1 MRAILRALSQQSKLG
16 FIEVSRARLIND
28 PGADLGVIP
37 RDDAHDES
45 APGSA
50 PGSSLHVTVGCT
62 SDESAVGIHVF
73 RLEVGERGPRLV
85 GQVGVAGL
93 AQPSYLAHHPTLPV
107 LYAVSE
113 TIDGA
118 VASFH
123 VDPVDGTL
131 TEWQRVPSGGDG
143 PCHLSTDGH
152 HLHVAHYLSGSVA
165 SHALAPDGRI
175 ADLVWTER
183 HRGSGPHVR
192 QDAPHAHCVV
202 PDPHRRSIRSF
213 HAVDLG
219 TDRIVRYDADPTTG
233 GFRAAVEVLLRPG
246 SGPRHLAFHPTSPSA
261 FVVCELDCTLVA
273 LEIDPTTGELTPR
286 HEVST
291 LPDGSA
297 GDSLAAA
304 VRVHPDGQRVFV
316 SNRGHDSIATFA
328 VAGPGEPPT
337 LLGHV
342 ASGGAGPREIVV
354 EPAGRWLLAA
364 NQHSGEITGFA
375 LDDPTGLPR
384 PLGELARVAEPACIL
399 VGAWAP

>member
-1 MRAILRALSQQSKLG
+1 MDSMR
-16 FIEVSRARLIND
+16 
-28 PGADLGVIP
+28 PGPGSAMS
-37 RDDAHDES
+37 ES
-45 APGSA
+45 APGSVTTR
-50 PGSSLHVTVGCT
+50 PLPVTVGCT
-62 SDESAVGIHVF
+62 TDESAVGIHVF
-73 RLEVGERGPRLV
+73 RLEVGAHGPRLV
-85 GQVGVAGL
+85 EQVGVTGL
-93 AQPSYLAHHPTLPV
+93 AQPSYLAHHPMLPV

-113 TIDGA
+113 TVDGTII
-118 VASFH
+118 SFH

-143 PCHLSTDGH
+143 PCHLSTDGR

-165 SHALAPDGRI
+165 GHALGPDGRVG
-175 ADLVWTER
+175 DLAWTAH

-192 QDAPHAHCVV
+192 QDAPHAHCIV
-202 PDPHRRSIRSF
+202 PDPHRRSIRSV

-233 GFRAAVEVLLRPG
+233 AFRAAAEVALRAG
-246 SGPRHLAFHPTSPSA
+246 SGPRHLEFHPTAPSA

-273 LEIDPTTGELTPR
+273 FDIDPATGHLVPR

-291 LPDGSA
+291 LPDGFA

-304 VRVHPDGQRVFV
+304 VRVHPDGRRVFV

-328 VAGPGEPPT
+328 VGGPGEPPA

-342 ASGGAGPREIVV
+342 ASGGAGPRDVAV
-354 EPAGRWLLAA
+354 DPSGRWLLAA

-375 LDDPTGLPR
+375 LDDPIGLPR
-384 PLGELARVAEPACIL
+384 PLGVLARVADPACIV

>member
-1 MRAILRALSQQSKLG
+1 MS
-16 FIEVSRARLIND
+16 
-28 PGADLGVIP
+28 
-37 RDDAHDES
+37 ES
-45 APGSA
+45 APGSVVTR
-50 PGSSLHVTVGCT
+50 SLPVTVGCT
-62 SDESAVGIHVF
+62 SDESVVGIHVF
-73 RLEVGERGPRLV
+73 RLEVGAHGVRLV
-85 GQVGVAGL
+85 EHVGVAGL

-113 TIDGA
+113 TVDGTI
-118 VASFH
+118 VSFH

-143 PCHLSTDGH
+143 PCHLSSDGH

-165 SHALAPDGRI
+165 GHALGHDGRLG
-175 ADLVWTER
+175 DLAWTQR
-183 HRGSGPHVR
+183 HRGSGPHPR

-202 PDPHRRSIRSF
+202 PDPHRRSTRSV

-219 TDRIVRYDADPTTG
+219 TDGIVRYDADPTTG
-233 GFRAAVEVLLRPG
+233 EFRAAAEVAMRPG
-246 SGPRHLAFHPTSPSA
+246 SGPRHLAFHPTAPSA
-261 FVVCELDCTLVA
+261 FVVCELDCTLVT
-273 LEIDPTTGELTPR
+273 LEIDPATGHLVPR

-291 LPDGSA
+291 LPAGDA

-304 VRVHPDGQRVFV
+304 VRVHPDGRRVFV

-328 VAGPGEPPT
+328 VGDPGEPPA

-342 ASGGAGPREIVV
+342 ASGGAGPRDVAV
-354 EPAGRWLLAA
+354 DPSGRWLLAA
-364 NQHSGEITGFA
+364 NQRSGEITGFA

-384 PLGELARVAEPACIL
+384 PLGELARVAEPACIV